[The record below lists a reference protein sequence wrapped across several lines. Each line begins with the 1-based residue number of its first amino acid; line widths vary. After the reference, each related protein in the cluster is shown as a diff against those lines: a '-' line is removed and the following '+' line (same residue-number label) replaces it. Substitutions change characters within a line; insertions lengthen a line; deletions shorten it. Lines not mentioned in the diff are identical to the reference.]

1 VNSSGR
7 KGDLDGKV
15 ILVSGVGPGLG
26 YETVGIA
33 LREGANVVAAARQ
46 ADRLQTLCSELDPSG
61 KRVTPVPADMTDPD
75 SCAQLVEQALERFGA
90 LDGIVH
96 VAALDAVF
104 GWLEGADLDE
114 WRQVYE
120 VNVFGSMNLV
130 QAAMTALKDGGGAIA
145 FIGAQSTDLP
155 QVPQLAYASSK
166 GALRTLARQLA
177 VELGPDGVRVNN
189 VVATWMWGPP
199 VQGYVA
205 MTAKARGVDEQ
216 VVIDEIASHMALRAI
231 PEDGDVAEMA
241 CFLMSDRARMVTG
254 QTIWVNAGEFI
265 V

>member
-1 VNSSGR
+1 M
-7 KGDLDGKV
+7 GDLDGKT

-26 YETVGIA
+26 FETARIA

-46 ADRLQTLCSELDPSG
+46 IERLQGICAELDASG
-61 KRVTPVPADMTDPD
+61 EHIEAVPADVTDAG
-75 SCAQLVEQALERFGA
+75 SCDRLVAAAVARFGA

-96 VAALDAVF
+96 VAAFDASF
-104 GWLEGADLDE
+104 GYLEGADLEE

-120 VNVFGSMNLV
+120 VNVFGSMQLV
-130 QAAMTALKDGGGAIA
+130 QAAIPALKDGGASVV
-145 FIGAQSTDLP
+145 FIGTQSSDLP
-155 QVPQLAYASSK
+155 RVPQFAYASSK
-166 GALRTLARQLA
+166 NALRSLARLLA
-177 VELGPDGVRVNN
+177 VELGPSGVRVNN
-189 VVATWMWGPP
+189 VIATWMWGPP

-205 MTAKARGVDEQ
+205 MTAQDRGVDEQ
-216 VVIDEIASHMALRAI
+216 VVIDEIASNMALRVI
-231 PEDGDVAEMA
+231 PEDDDVAEMA